1 MYIKKVT
8 LNNFRNY
15 DNQEIEFGNNIN
27 IIYGYNAQGKTN
39 ILEAIFLAS
48 MGKSFRSKKDSDLIK
63 FDKNNAKIKIN
74 YEKKDRE
81 GNIEVLVNSQKT
93 FFLNGVKQNKISDI
107 IGKVNVI
114 MFTPDDIN
122 IIKSSPQKRRKYID
136 MMISSLKPNY
146 IYLLNNYNKII
157 EQRNNYLKQIKFEN
171 KPENMLDVWD
181 EQLANFSAQIFE
193 YRKKYIDKISQKIGD
208 IHKSITNCGKDI
220 EEIKIKY
227 ISSREK

>member
-48 MGKSFRSKKDSDLIK
+48 MGKSFRSKKDTDLIK
-63 FDKNNAKIKIN
+63 FDKDNAKVKID

-81 GNIEVLVNSQKT
+81 GNIEVLINPQKT
-93 FFLNGVKQNKISDI
+93 FFLNGIKQNKISDI

-122 IIKSSPQKRRKYID
+122 IIKSGPQKRRKYID

-146 IYLLNNYNKII
+146 IYLLNNYNKVID
-157 EQRNNYLKQIKFEN
+157 QRNNYLKQIKFEN
-171 KPENMLDVWD
+171 KSENMLDIWD
-181 EQLANFSAQIFE
+181 EQLASFSAEIFE
-193 YRKKYIDKISQKIGD
+193 
-208 IHKSITNCGKDI
+208 
-220 EEIKIKY
+220 
-227 ISSREK
+227 

>member
-15 DNQEIEFGNNIN
+15 DNQEIKFENNIN

-48 MGKSFRSKKDSDLIK
+48 MGKSFRSKKDTDLIK
-63 FDKNNAKIKIN
+63 FNKDNAKVKID

-81 GNIEVLVNSQKT
+81 GNIEVLISPQKT
-93 FFLNGVKQNKISDI
+93 FFLNGIKQNKISDI

-114 MFTPDDIN
+114 IFTPDDIN
-122 IIKSSPQKRRKYID
+122 IIKSGPQKRRKYID

-146 IYLLNNYNKII
+146 IYLLNNYNKVI
-157 EQRNNYLKQIKFEN
+157 EQRNNYLKQIKLEN
-171 KPENMLDVWD
+171 KSENMLEIWD
-181 EQLANFSAQIFE
+181 EQLSNLSVQIFE
-193 YRKKYIDKISQKIGD
+193 YRKKYIDKISKKIEV
-208 IHKSITNCGKDI
+208 IHREITNCGKDI

-227 ISSREK
+227 ISSRKR